1 MAKNEANLFGVSLFA
16 VGILFCGS
24 AFYPISDDRQD
35 IEIYRGTVQEASD
48 FIVRFPTEE
57 EAQETFERLNG
68 VVDTFRS
75 VLAGESSI
83 NMEDIREKCRFVIE
97 TQRKTEVME
106 WCLVGLCLDGSISL
120 LPGEGIELT
129 LPSFC
134 LDADKAGPSEDEFF
148 SIEQISGKESEWL
161 TPLLEHLSRRPDE
174 DLPAQEL
181 IWNMGKKVPYEDLP
195 EDQQALLSAI
205 VPDAERRYGKKLG
218 SKLLGRLADE
228 VKSRVEIISDFESIA
243 DQINQRKS
251 NLELV
256 LPRYDTFSLDN
267 GLLVK
272 VKSTGSFA
280 EITLVIVNPRE
291 VGGGEGLISTP
302 SLVRSGEANII
313 TGHDMGIGTNHGP
326 VFSLRAPY
334 FCVFASPSTSMDQ
347 GKWSKGKNWW
357 KENSGKIE
365 DWSNRAGDIKD
376 IIDSYHEGGLE
387 GVNDYAKGRG
397 FDASLDV
404 FKSFHKGNPEVEQA
418 FELFRSFNKDLM
430 KAENDKQNRGNND
443 RLKFFRPKDYRFK
456 PGRGDVQPLAASGRY

>member
-1 MAKNEANLFGVSLFA
+1 MAAF
-16 VGILFCGS
+16 LFCGFT
-24 AFYPISDDRQD
+24 FYPGSKAKED
-35 IEIYRGTVQEASD
+35 IEIYRGTIREASD
-48 FIVRFPTEE
+48 FIVRFPTAE

-68 VVDTFRS
+68 VVDAFRS
-75 VLAGESSI
+75 VLAGKSPI
-83 NMEDIREKCRFVIE
+83 NLEDIREKCSFVLE

-106 WCLVGLCLDGSISL
+106 WCLLGLCLDGWISL
-120 LPGEGIELT
+120 LPGEGIEMT

-134 LDADKAGPSEDEFF
+134 LDADKAGPSKDEFY

-161 TPLLEHLSRRPDE
+161 TPLLEHLSRRPD
-174 DLPAQEL
+174 DNLPAQEL

-195 EDQQALLSAI
+195 GDQQALLSAI
-205 VPDAERRYGKKLG
+205 IPNAEKRYGKKLG
-218 SKLLGRLADE
+218 SKLLGRLAQE
-228 VKSRVEIISDFESIA
+228 AKSRVDIISDFESTA
-243 DQINQRKS
+243 DKINQKKS
-251 NLELV
+251 KLELV
-256 LPRYDTFSLDN
+256 LPKYDTFCLDN

-272 VKSTGSFA
+272 IKSTGSFG
-280 EITLVIVNPRE
+280 EITLFIVNPR
-291 VGGGEGLISTP
+291 GDRGEEELTRTLSPG
-302 SLVRSGEANII
+302 RSGEANGM
-313 TGHDMGIGTNHGP
+313 GHDLGIGISHGP

-334 FCVFASPSTSMDQ
+334 LWASLSPSASADQ
-347 GKWSKGKNWW
+347 GKWSKSKNWW

-376 IIDSYHEGGLE
+376 IIDSYNEGGLK

-430 KAENDKQNRGNND
+430 KAENDKQNRGSND
-443 RLKFFRPKDYRFK
+443 KMKFFRPRDYRFK